1 MSIRGIKERSERYN
15 FQISQ
20 APGSSSINNTTRETE
35 NRRWHDPRL
44 CFLFIEETA
53 IVGLEGSREELT
65 GWLLSGAS
73 ERTCIAVVGMGG
85 IGKTTIAKL
94 VFDSQKVTTQFDCRT
109 CITVSQSSTV
119 RGLLINMME
128 EFCGETENPL
138 MQMLHKMDDKSLITQ
153 VRKYLQHKKYLIFT
167 TRIMQVA
174 DFFKKSF
181 LVHVHNLQLLS
192 PNKAWELFCKKAF
205 RFEHDGHCPPELKS
219 LSKEIVRKCKQL
231 PLACSYC
238 YDDLP
243 YYLKPCIL
251 YFSIYPEDYCINH
264 KRLIQQ
270 WIAEGFVKSD
280 GRRTFEQVAE
290 EYLSE
295 LIHRSLVLVSIVGF
309 EGKVKTCQVHDL
321 LREVIIGKMEDLSFC
336 HFVGEV
342 DKSPPFG
349 ITRRLSISISSNNVF
364 KGTNNSHF
372 RAIHGF
378 GKGGPVEPF
387 ISKLCSKSRILKV
400 LDMQE
405 TLDLRETLVHEIISE
420 IKKLTKLQNLLAYHS
435 LIQTTGKITRLL
447 SMFLLY
453 LFVTGMAQTYT
464 IMTFTLF
471 IHPSRSHKPIENGL
485 VSSKLQNMKK
495 FGFFMIKLKVAEWL
509 WLFFFIFVICGVL

>member
-1 MSIRGIKERSERYN
+1 MAETAVSLALEEVFQLLKEETNFLRDVIDEYLRLTYEVKDPGCGRLVCKIASLIKTLTPRHRIASEIQDIKMSIRGIKERSERYN

-35 NRRWHDPRL
+35 NRRWRDPRL
-44 CFLFIEETA
+44 SFLFIEETA
-53 IVGLEGSREELT
+53 IVGLEGPREELT

-85 IGKTTIAKL
+85 IGKTTLAKL
-94 VFDSQKVTTQFDCRT
+94 VFDSQKVTTQFDCRA

-231 PLACSYC
+231 PLA
-238 YDDLP
+238 
-243 YYLKPCIL
+243 
-251 YFSIYPEDYCINH
+251 
-264 KRLIQQ
+264 
-270 WIAEGFVKSD
+270 
-280 GRRTFEQVAE
+280 
-290 EYLSE
+290 
-295 LIHRSLVLVSIVGF
+295 
-309 EGKVKTCQVHDL
+309 
-321 LREVIIGKMEDLSFC
+321 
-336 HFVGEV
+336 
-342 DKSPPFG
+342 
-349 ITRRLSISISSNNVF
+349 
-364 KGTNNSHF
+364 
-372 RAIHGF
+372 
-378 GKGGPVEPF
+378 
-387 ISKLCSKSRILKV
+387 
-400 LDMQE
+400 
-405 TLDLRETLVHEIISE
+405 
-420 IKKLTKLQNLLAYHS
+420 
-435 LIQTTGKITRLL
+435 
-447 SMFLLY
+447 
-453 LFVTGMAQTYT
+453 
-464 IMTFTLF
+464 
-471 IHPSRSHKPIENGL
+471 
-485 VSSKLQNMKK
+485 
-495 FGFFMIKLKVAEWL
+495 
-509 WLFFFIFVICGVL
+509 